1 VRLPILRVD
10 RVKEVLQVA
19 PFVDFGVGWNDGD
32 NPIPTPD
39 PNTLVSLGLGLQ
51 WQMGDIFNARLDWG
65 IPLTEF
71 KVGGETLDRQE
82 LYFSVNYNFF

>member
-1 VRLPILRVD
+1 
-10 RVKEVLQVA
+10 
-19 PFVDFGVGWNDGD
+19 
-32 NPIPTPD
+32 
-39 PNTLVSLGLGLQ
+39 LGLQ

-71 KVGGETLDRQE
+71 EVGGETLDQQE